1 MFTGYYL
8 IIRQGEVY
16 RLLSHYQ
23 TGRSLQA
30 IISLSDREKFTCNYL
45 IIREG
50 EVYRLL
56 SHYQTGRSLQAIISL
71 SDRERFTGFYL
82 EEFTGY
88 YLIISGEFLKWI
100 IWTSMD

>member
-1 MFTGYYL
+1 MKSLQAFILLSDSEKFTVGYYL

-30 IISLSDREKFTCNYL
+30 IISLSDREKFTGYYL
-45 IIREG
+45 IIRQG

-56 SHYQTGRSLQAIISL
+56 SHY
-71 SDRERFTGFYL
+71 
-82 EEFTGY
+82 
-88 YLIISGEFLKWI
+88 
-100 IWTSMD
+100 